1 MLSSFMALEIQRIY
15 ENDSLKRKHSREERT
30 FRIFVDRLWARGMNK
45 ENAGVDLWLKDIAPS
60 DNLRK
65 WFGHDVKKWNEF
77 KKRYFEELDGKKE
90 EESVELILQKL
101 RTGYSVLL
109 LYGSKDDKFNNAAAL
124 KEYLLKKKLVK

>member
-1 MLSSFMALEIQRIY
+1 VALEIQRIY

-45 ENAGVDLWLKDIAPS
+45 ENAGVDLWLKNIAPS

>member
-1 MLSSFMALEIQRIY
+1 MALEIQRIY

-65 WFGHDVKKWNEF
+65 WFGHDAKRWNEF
-77 KKRYFEELDGKKE
+77 KKQYFEELDGKKE
-90 EESVELILQKL
+90 EESVELIQQKL

-109 LYGSKDDKFNNAAAL
+109 LYGAKDEKFNNGAAL